1 MEISEVVN
9 LINNLDYEEGLKRKL
24 SPKYSLI
31 QLNRAGEIE
40 AVYRFKKPP
49 TDEQQVEVLKKHRG
63 TIQIPAMLGMFETVS
78 SLETRIAKSLPL
90 FSSLKK
96 APNNLDY

>member
-1 MEISEVVN
+1 MELSEVVS
-9 LINNLDYEEGLKRKL
+9 LINNLDYEEGLKRNF

-31 QLNRAGEIE
+31 QLNRTGEVE

-63 TIQIPAMLGMFETVS
+63 TIQIPAMLGMFATVN
-78 SLETRIAKSLPL
+78 SLEARIAKSLPL
-90 FSSLKK
+90 FSSLKEASNK
-96 APNNLDY
+96 LDY